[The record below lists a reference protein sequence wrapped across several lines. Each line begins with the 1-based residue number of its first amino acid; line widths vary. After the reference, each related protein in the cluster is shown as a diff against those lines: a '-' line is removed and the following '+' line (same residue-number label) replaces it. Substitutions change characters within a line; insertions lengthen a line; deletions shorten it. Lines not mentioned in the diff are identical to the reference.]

1 MKEAA
6 GEANLTV
13 IAIILIGVI
22 AAVVTPMINSYLTTS
37 ARKGCCTNAGGYWAA
52 GSTGNTERC
61 RYKTA
66 SGAEAAV
73 TNYWNATNKTCIDS

>member
-37 ARKGCCTNAGGYWAA
+37 AKKGCCTNAGGYWSASSCKIRQA
-52 GSTGNTERC
+52 NGSETDL
-61 RYKTA
+61 
-66 SGAEAAV
+66 SPSS
-73 TNYWNATNKTCIDS
+73 YWNSSTKTCVDS

>member
-22 AAVVTPMINSYLTTS
+22 AAVVTPMINSYMTTS
-37 ARKGCCTNAGGYWAA
+37 AKKGCCTNAGGYWSENA
-52 GSTGNTERC
+52 C
-61 RYKTA
+61 KYKTA
-66 SGAEAAV
+66 SGSESTMSAIS
-73 TNYWNATNKTCIDS
+73 YWNATDKSCAEN

>member
-22 AAVVTPMINSYLTTS
+22 AAVVTPMINSYMTTS
-37 ARKGCCTNAGGYWAA
+37 AKKGCCTNAGGFWEA
-52 GSTGNTERC
+52 GATGNTEKC
-61 RYKTA
+61 KFKDATGTTQ
-66 SGAEAAV
+66 SLTG
-73 TNYWNATNKTCIDS
+73 YWNEKDKTCVDN

>member
-22 AAVVTPMINSYLTTS
+22 AAVVTPLVNSYMRNT
-37 ARKGCCTNAGGYWAA
+37 ARRGCCTAAGGTWD
-52 GSTGNTERC
+52 GECSIEGT
-61 RYKTA
+61 
-66 SGAEAAV
+66 
-73 TNYWNATNKTCIDS
+73 WNADTNECA

>member
-22 AAVVTPMINSYLTTS
+22 AAVVTPMVNSYMTTT
-37 ARKGCCTNAGGYWAA
+37 AKKGCCTNAGGFWSGKSCMEYKGGTGAA
-52 GSTGNTERC
+52 AAIAEST
-61 RYKTA
+61 
-66 SGAEAAV
+66 
-73 TNYWNATNKTCIDS
+73 YWNSSNKTCAGDEK

>member
-22 AAVVTPMINSYLTTS
+22 AAVVTPMINSYMTTS
-37 ARKGCCTNAGGYWAA
+37 AKKGCCTNAGGYW
-52 GSTGNTERC
+52 STNACKYR
-61 RYKTA
+61 TA
-66 SGAEAAV
+66 SGAEQTMNASS
-73 TNYWNATNKTCIDS
+73 YWNSSTKTCVDS